1 MVQQTTAQNK
11 EWRTVSIKR
20 VEKNKD
26 RRTGYNKEWRTGHN
40 KEWRTTQN
48 RTESREKKRRTV
60 MKRLNSLMLLIE
72 WSTVL
77 HIGN

>member
-26 RRTGYNKEWRTGHN
+26 WRTGYNKEWRTGHN

-48 RTESREKKRRTV
+48 RTESRKKRRTV

-77 HIGN
+77 YIGN